1 MAIVAD
7 MIDRVDGLNSASGA
21 INAQSLQAARSAI
34 AEGAGEYMCW
44 AEIFSQRLQTVEPA
58 DLHKFARA
66 LALTMLGHL
75 PTRPTT
81 CPFCIQYGMDRS
93 CKGCGYA
100 LTHGR
105 CDSEQSAFS
114 RFIEAFVELGRAIYQ
129 DTTQHPLDPDQARS
143 LLQTSLS
150 SSREAAMQM
159 LEGLPSVSARTLMER
174 KAWYLDRMIA
184 LIPLSIFSDEVEVRS
199 LEVRDALKD
208 YW

>member
-1 MAIVAD
+1 MAD
-7 MIDRVDGLNSASGA
+7 MIDRVDGLDSASGA

-34 AEGAGEYMCW
+34 AEGAGEYLRW
-44 AEIFSQRLQTVEPA
+44 AQIFSQRLQTVEPA

-75 PTRPTT
+75 PTRPAT
-81 CPFCIQYGMDRS
+81 CPFCIQYGMDRG

-159 LEGLPSVSARTLMER
+159 LEDLPTVSARTLMER

-184 LIPLSIFSDEVEVRS
+184 LIPLSVFSDEVEVRS
-199 LEVRDALKD
+199 MEVRDALKD